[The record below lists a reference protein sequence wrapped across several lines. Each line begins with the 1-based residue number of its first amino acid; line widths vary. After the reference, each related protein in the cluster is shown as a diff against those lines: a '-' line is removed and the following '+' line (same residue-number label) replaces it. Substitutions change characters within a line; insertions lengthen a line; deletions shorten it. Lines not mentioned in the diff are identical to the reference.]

1 MSGLVLAGFD
11 CISLFCEALEETG
24 VTLTSMIASRDQE
37 QLSRVVWEYTE
48 AQG

>member
-11 CISLFCEALEETG
+11 CISLFCEALGETG
-24 VTLTSMIASRDQE
+24 VTLTSMIASGDQE
-37 QLSRVVWEYTE
+37 QLRRVAWEYAE